1 MTAARNLAFAL
12 ACIQLGACSQTIS
25 PHFATTETV
34 AVQDQS
40 FVFGQ
45 TNTAFVG
52 QPIVRV
58 SDCFLETRRFD
69 GFEATQRVTLEGQEL
84 KDAGW
89 AEGDILIPVGTTV
102 YDGIEYFVVPISNYG
117 RAPRFVLVDSKG
129 SILNKNLF
137 ISEGFGALPLSHNV
151 LPVGARLSPIKIDDP
166 SNPPRGTGIK
176 YEIIYSGTNGLE
188 INLLYRE
195 YTPTESCATNLLPRT
210 NLPSERHKDPIQKPS
225 V

>member
-1 MTAARNLAFAL
+1 M
-12 ACIQLGACSQTIS
+12 
-25 PHFATTETV
+25 
-34 AVQDQS
+34 
-40 FVFGQ
+40 GQ

-117 RAPRFVLVDSKG
+117 RAPRFALVDSKS

-176 YEIIYSGTNGLE
+176 YEIICSSTNGLE

-195 YTPTESCATNLLPRT
+195 YTPTDLARPIFFQELTYPANATKIRFRNLQFEIQSA
-210 NLPSERHKDPIQKPS
+210 NAERIVYVVLDG
-225 V
+225 